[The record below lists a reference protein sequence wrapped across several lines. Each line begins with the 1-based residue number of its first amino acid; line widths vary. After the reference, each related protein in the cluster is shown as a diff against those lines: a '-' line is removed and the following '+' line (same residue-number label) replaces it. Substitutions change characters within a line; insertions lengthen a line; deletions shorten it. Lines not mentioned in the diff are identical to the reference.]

1 MRSAISIS
9 LGKLR
14 RLQRCATA
22 SARFVIV
29 AADHRQNLRPALQPN
44 GPEHMEY
51 AVFADFK
58 RAVSR
63 ALSPAASAILVDPEF
78 GLGGSVTT
86 GALAPHTGLIVSLEE
101 TGYGG
106 TGQDR
111 VSRLLVGWN
120 VEKAVRIG
128 ADAVKLLVYYHPK
141 AANAHAQRDLVM
153 QVAENCQ
160 RLEMPLFLETLSFPP
175 EEGSILSSDMKRDAV
190 IETAR
195 QLSSLGPD
203 VLKAEFPID
212 PVEQPDENVWE
223 SACRE
228 LTAASTVPWVL
239 LSAGVSFE
247 GFLRQTALACA
258 AGASGVMAGRAIWAE
273 STRLRGADR
282 DKFLD
287 TIAVDRLGAV
297 KQIVEEAA
305 APWTDLVEAQPVE
318 ERWFATY

>member
-1 MRSAISIS
+1 MSMS
-9 LGKLR
+9 LGKVR
-14 RLQRCATA
+14 RLQRCATPTG
-22 SARFVIV
+22 RFVIV
-29 AADHRQNLRPALQPN
+29 AADHRQNLRSALQPN
-44 GPEHMEY
+44 GPERMDY

-58 RAVSR
+58 RALAK

-78 GLGGSVTT
+78 GLGEGIRA
-86 GALAPHTGLIVSLEE
+86 GALAPRTGLIVSLEE

-106 TGQDR
+106 SGQDR
-111 VSRLLVGWN
+111 LSRLLVGWT

-141 AANAHAQRDLVM
+141 AANARVQKDLVM

-160 RLEMPLFLETLSFPP
+160 QAEMPLFLETLSFPP
-175 EEGSILSSDMKRDAV
+175 EDGSKLSSDQKRDAV

-195 QLSSLGPD
+195 QLSSLGAD

-212 PVEQPDENVWE
+212 PVEQTDENVWE

-228 LTAASTVPWVL
+228 LTASSTVPWVL

-258 AGASGVMAGRAIWAE
+258 AGASGVMAGRTIWAE

-287 TIAVDRLGAV
+287 TIAVDRLSSV
-297 KQIVEEAA
+297 EQIVEEAA
-305 APWTDLVEAQPVE
+305 SPWIGAVEAQPVE

>member
-1 MRSAISIS
+1 MRSPVSIS

-22 SARFVIV
+22 TGRFVIV

-44 GPEHMEY
+44 GPERMDY
-51 AVFADFK
+51 AVFAEFK
-58 RAVSR
+58 RAVAK

-78 GLGGSVTT
+78 GLGEGVRA
-86 GALAPHTGLIVSLEE
+86 GALVPRTGLIVSLEE

-106 TGQDR
+106 AGHDR
-111 VSRLLVGWN
+111 LSRLLVGWT

-128 ADAVKLLVYYHPK
+128 ADAVKLLVYYHPQ
-141 AANAHAQRDLVM
+141 AANAHAQQDLVK
-153 QVAENCQ
+153 QVADKCQ
-160 RLEMPLFLETLSFPP
+160 RLEIPLFLETLTYSP
-175 EEGSILSSDMKRDAV
+175 EEGSILSSNQKRDAV

-195 QLSSLGPD
+195 QLSPLGAD

-212 PVEQPDENVWE
+212 QVEQPDETVWE

-228 LTAASTVPWVL
+228 LTAASSTPWVL

-273 STRLRGADR
+273 ATRLVGADR
-282 DKFLD
+282 DKFLA
-287 TIAVDRLGAV
+287 TIAADRLGAV
-297 KQIVEEAA
+297 EQVVEAA
-305 APWTDLVEAQPVE
+305 ALPWTDLVDAQSVE

>member
-1 MRSAISIS
+1 MDYQI
-9 LGKLR
+9 
-14 RLQRCATA
+14 
-22 SARFVIV
+22 
-29 AADHRQNLRPALQPN
+29 
-44 GPEHMEY
+44 
-51 AVFADFK
+51 FADFK
-58 RAVSR
+58 RAIAK

-78 GLGGSVTT
+78 GLGEGIRA
-86 GALAPHTGLIVSLEE
+86 GALASRTGLIVSLEE

-106 TGQDR
+106 TGRDR
-111 VSRLLVGWN
+111 LSRLLVGWT
-120 VEKAVRIG
+120 VEKAMRIG

-175 EEGSILSSDMKRDAV
+175 DEGSTLNSNQKRDAV

-195 QLSSLGPD
+195 QLGSLGAD

-212 PVEQPDENVWE
+212 PVEQPDESVWE

-228 LTAASTVPWVL
+228 LTAASTIPWVL
-239 LSAGVSFE
+239 LSAGVSFQ
-247 GFLRQTALACA
+247 GFLRQTAVACA

-273 STRLRGADR
+273 ATRLREGDR

-287 TIAVDRLGAV
+287 TIALDRLGDV
-297 KQIVEEAA
+297 KQIVEEGAS
-305 APWTDLVEAQPVE
+305 PWSDLVAVEPVE

>member
-1 MRSAISIS
+1 MDY
-9 LGKLR
+9 
-14 RLQRCATA
+14 T
-22 SARFVIV
+22 
-29 AADHRQNLRPALQPN
+29 
-44 GPEHMEY
+44 
-51 AVFADFK
+51 VFADFK
-58 RAVSR
+58 GALAK

-78 GLGGSVTT
+78 GLGESIREGQ
-86 GALAPHTGLIVSLEE
+86 LAPRTGLIVSLEE

-106 TGQDR
+106 SGHDR
-111 VSRLLVGWN
+111 LSRLLVGWT

-141 AANAHAQRDLVM
+141 AANAPAQRELVM

-160 RLEMPLFLETLSFPP
+160 QLEMPLFLETLSFPP
-175 EEGSILSSDMKRDAV
+175 EDGSILSSDQKRDAV
-190 IETAR
+190 IETAH
-195 QLSSLGPD
+195 QLSSLGAD

-212 PVEQPDENVWE
+212 TVGQPDESVWE

-247 GFLRQTALACA
+247 GFLQQTAVACA

-273 STRLRGADR
+273 STRLQGADR
-282 DKFLD
+282 DRFLE

-297 KQIVEEAA
+297 EQTVEEAA
-305 APWTDLVEAQPVE
+305 TPWPDLVEAQPVE

>member
-1 MRSAISIS
+1 MDY
-9 LGKLR
+9 
-14 RLQRCATA
+14 T
-22 SARFVIV
+22 
-29 AADHRQNLRPALQPN
+29 
-44 GPEHMEY
+44 
-51 AVFADFK
+51 VFADFK
-58 RAVSR
+58 GALAK

-78 GLGGSVTT
+78 GLGESIREGQ
-86 GALAPHTGLIVSLEE
+86 LAPHTGLIVSLEE

-106 TGQDR
+106 SGHDR
-111 VSRLLVGWN
+111 LSRLLVGWT

-175 EEGSILSSDMKRDAV
+175 EDGSILSSDLKTDAV

-195 QLSSLGPD
+195 QLSSLGAD

-212 PVEQPDENVWE
+212 TVGQPDESVWE

-247 GFLRQTALACA
+247 GFLQQTAVACA

-273 STRLRGADR
+273 STRLQGADR
-282 DKFLD
+282 DRFLE

-297 KQIVEEAA
+297 EQTVEEAA
-305 APWTDLVEAQPVE
+305 TPWPDLVEAQPVE

>member
-22 SARFVIV
+22 TGRFVIV
-29 AADHRQNLRPALQPN
+29 AADHRQNLRRALQPN
-44 GPEHMEY
+44 GPEHMDY
-51 AVFADFK
+51 AVFAEFK
-58 RAVSR
+58 RAVAK

-78 GLGGSVTT
+78 GLGRSVKT
-86 GALAPHTGLIVSLEE
+86 GAVAPHTGLIVSLEE

-111 VSRLLVGWN
+111 LSRLLAGWT

-128 ADAVKLLVYYHPK
+128 ADAVKLLVYYHPQ
-141 AANAHAQRDLVM
+141 AANAHAQQNIVK
-153 QVAENCQ
+153 QVADKCH
-160 RLEMPLFLETLSFPP
+160 RLEIPLFLEALCYSP
-175 EEGSILSSDMKRDAV
+175 EGGAILSSTQKRDAV

-195 QLSSLGPD
+195 QLSPLGAD

-212 PVEQPDENVWE
+212 PVEQPDVRVWE
-223 SACRE
+223 EACRE
-228 LTAASTVPWVL
+228 LTAASTTPWVL

-247 GFLRQTALACA
+247 EFLRQTALACA

-273 STRLRGADR
+273 ATRLAGTDR
-282 DKFLD
+282 DKFLA
-287 TIAVDRLGAV
+287 TVAVDRLGAIEKV
-297 KQIVEEAA
+297 VEVGAS
-305 APWTDLVEAQPVE
+305 PWTDLVAAEPVE